1 MKWLNEPIAR
11 QANKEDVCT
20 GYFKES
26 RYKSQALLSERALLT
41 CMAYVVLNP
50 VRDDMCNTPEAS
62 DYNSIEEP
70 ITPIFDLKKATDD
83 EIKLHQL
90 QRFD

>member
-1 MKWLNEPIAR
+1 
-11 QANKEDVCT
+11 
-20 GYFKES
+20 
-26 RYKSQALLSERALLT
+26 
-41 CMAYVVLNP
+41 MAYVDLNP

-62 DYNSIEEP
+62 DYNTIEEP

-83 EIKLHQL
+83 ENKLHRL